1 MLAVW
6 RVAMLPLAMLIA
18 APAHASD
25 PAPEDPQAASPGEQP
40 SNAAEGENSII
51 VTGRV
56 APPTREE
63 VYQQALDVS
72 RVDTGRLYEEAL
84 ARITTPICPAVDGL
98 RPELAGEIVDRIRA
112 NAARLNLRL
121 GGSRCSTNILVTFVD
136 DGQELLND
144 LAENHPRMFNLVE
157 KSEQTE
163 LLAAEAPVRVWNVV
177 ETKWRNGAPLPYWRG
192 KPQRPSVRGSTDL
205 FLPTRNDINF
215 ALVVFDREAV
225 VGLSAVQLADYA
237 TMRGLSHTRPATNDQ
252 PMATILALFEEDSGG
267 EPAELTS
274 FDMGYLR
281 SVYFWRPDRPV
292 PGVGRLQ
299 GVRRREAKARED
311 LSEP

>member
-1 MLAVW
+1 MLSVW
-6 RVAMLPLAMLIA
+6 RAATLTLAILIA
-18 APAHASD
+18 TSAHATE
-25 PAPEDPQAASPGEQP
+25 PAPEDTPAAP
-40 SNAAEGENSII
+40 SSEPAPDPAESENSII
-51 VTGRV
+51 VTGKV
-56 APPTREE
+56 APPTRDE

-84 ARITTPICPAVDGL
+84 ARITTPICPAVQGL
-98 RPELAGEIVDRIRA
+98 KPELADEIIERIRA

-121 GGSRCSTNILVTFVD
+121 GRARCSTNILVTFVD
-136 DGQELLND
+136 NGQELLSD

-177 ETKWRNGAPLPYWRG
+177 ETKWRNGAPLSYWRG

-205 FLPTRNDINF
+205 LLPTRNDINF

-225 VGLSAVQLADYA
+225 VGMTATQLADYA
-237 TMRGLSHTRPATNDQ
+237 TMRGLSHTRPTNGDQ
-252 PMATILALFEEDSGG
+252 PMATILALFEEDVGDG
-267 EPAELTS
+267 PAELTP
-274 FDMGYLR
+274 FDIGYLR
-281 SVYFWRPDRPV
+281 SVYFWRPDMPV

-299 GVRRREAKARED
+299 GVRGRERRAREE